1 MSAPMGDIT
10 SKLEGWTGA
19 MPERSGDFEALLPS
33 RLSRPEDIQRYLGAS
48 PAWVQREAV
57 RIEKVLYRFAEAAVD
72 AMESPRCADGFLRR
86 LDLRSISRDHNWR
99 RIFSELADRNP
110 CFDGHKRALIIR
122 YMQYLSERKRLLDY
136 VDARQSSLEETG
148 ERKWDVM
155 VGACASEAN
164 GRLALGE
171 TAMVEL
177 AAGAAVSLRF
187 AGLLF
192 EFAVGSTGALSLSGP
207 GSFRR
212 TVRLGRSVVGRH
224 PECDLVLEPQ
234 WRTVSRVQAI
244 IEWTRDWNE
253 ADAPKGGGTLRVTN
267 LSVHG
272 TALRA

>member
-1 MSAPMGDIT
+1 
-10 SKLEGWTGA
+10 
-19 MPERSGDFEALLPS
+19 
-33 RLSRPEDIQRYLGAS
+33 
-48 PAWVQREAV
+48 
-57 RIEKVLYRFAEAAVD
+57 
-72 AMESPRCADGFLRR
+72 
-86 LDLRSISRDHNWR
+86 
-99 RIFSELADRNP
+99 
-110 CFDGHKRALIIR
+110 
-122 YMQYLSERKRLLDY
+122 
-136 VDARQSSLEETG
+136 
-148 ERKWDVM
+148 M

-253 ADAPKGGGTLRVTN
+253 ADAPRCGGTLRVTN